1 MSSIRTVINVQDRM
15 TPAFTSM
22 NRALNIVISSFEELQ
37 KDSKKAVDTSSIKQ
51 AREELSRA
59 ELAINNVENGIR
71 QANLQQQ
78 GFNKKLREGQVESS
92 GLMSKIKGIVG
103 AYAGMQAI
111 RGVVDLSDQM
121 SQTESKLS
129 MILDKYT
136 SINEMQNMIYQA
148 AQNSKSS
155 YQGTAD
161 VIARI
166 GNNAKGVFSSN
177 AELVKFAEVLNKK
190 YIIAGASSEEMNNS
204 IIQLTQ
210 GLGSGVLRGEELN
223 SVFESAPNIIQSI
236 ADYLGVPI
244 GKIRSMAAEGKLT
257 AETVKN
263 AILSSAN
270 ETDKQFNGMSTT
282 WAQRW
287 TTIKNAGLM
296 AFNGVLKKINEI
308 ANTPAFDNLI
318 NGAINAM
325 NVFGTIVS
333 NGIDVLFT
341 GLSYLQKAFE
351 TLSPVIMGAA
361 SVVAIYYTSL
371 GIMKGIEIASATV
384 KGIYTTAQALSN
396 IHSWAGVK
404 ALIALKAAQMGL
416 NTAIL
421 ASPIFWIP
429 ALIIGII
436 ALLTGVITIINKV
449 CGTSISVIGVIIGAV
464 YALGAIIAN
473 IAIFVYNAVVM
484 VVTGIANACLIVGA
498 AIAAAWDYVWK
509 FVANLAIGA
518 AEWVVNKW
526 NEAVYNVTTFFA
538 NLGIAGNKMAK
549 GIAENAGAAA
559 SNIANAFIKGANK
572 AIDGINWIIDALNK
586 IPGVDISKA
595 TKFGEVNWKPDTS
608 GFDENIKDFQN
619 MIDKGPTKVKFDR
632 FEYDGFKMPNL
643 LNPDD
648 ASLDYM
654 DIGDAYNNG
663 YKQGEEWQNGM
674 GDWFSNLFGDNQN
687 KMDNEKNFKGVEN
700 NTKKAADSGKKT
712 AGNTA
717 KMAKTMDASN
727 EDLKYLRDIAE
738 REVIN
743 RFTTAEI
750 KVEMN
755 NNNQI
760 NSDMDIDGIVTKL
773 TDKLEE
779 ELISTA
785 EGIHK

>member
-22 NRALNIVISSFEELQ
+22 NRALNIVIGSFEELQ
-37 KDSKKAVDTSSIKQ
+37 KDSKKAVDTSSIRQ

-78 GFNKKLREGQVESS
+78 GFNTKLKEGQQQSS
-92 GLMSKIKGIVG
+92 GLMSKIKTFVG
-103 AYAGMQAI
+103 VYAGMKAVN
-111 RGVVDLSDQM
+111 GVVDLSDQM
-121 SQTESKLS
+121 SQTESKLN
-129 MILDKYT
+129 MILDKHT
-136 SINEMQNMIYQA
+136 SINNMQKMIYQA

-155 YQGTAD
+155 YQDTAN
-161 VIARI
+161 VVARI

-244 GKIRSMAAEGKLT
+244 GKIRSMASEGKLT

-263 AILSSAN
+263 AMLASAN

-282 WAQRW
+282 WKQRW

-296 AFNGVLKKINEI
+296 AFNGVLKKVNEI
-308 ANTPAFDNLI
+308 ANTPAFESFMNR
-318 NGAINAM
+318 AINAM

-333 NGIDVLFT
+333 NGIDGLFT
-341 GLSYLQKAFE
+341 GISYLQKAFE

-361 SVVAIYYTSL
+361 SVVAVYYTAL
-371 GIMKGIEIASATV
+371 GIMKGVEIASATV
-384 KGIYTTAQALSN
+384 KGIYTAAQALSN

-404 ALIALKAAQMGL
+404 ALIALKAAQIGL
-416 NTAIL
+416 NTAVL

-436 ALLTGVITIINKV
+436 ALLAGVITIINKI

-473 IAIFVYNAVVM
+473 IGISVYNTIVFI
-484 VVTGIANACLIVGA
+484 VTGIANFILIAGA
-498 AIAAAWDYVWK
+498 AIAAAWDFVWK
-509 FVANLAIGA
+509 FIANLAIGV
-518 AEWVVNKW
+518 AEWVVNAW
-526 NEAVYNVTTFFA
+526 NEAVYNVTAFFA
-538 NLGIAGNKMAK
+538 QLGIAGNKMAK
-549 GIAENAGAAA
+549 GVAESAGTAA
-559 SNIANAFIKGANK
+559 SNIANFFIKGANK
-572 AIDGINWIIDALNK
+572 AIEGINWIIDALNK

-595 TKFGEVNWKPDTS
+595 TKFSEINWKPDTS
-608 GFDENIKDFQN
+608 GFDKNIKDFQN

-632 FEYDGFKMPNL
+632 FEYDGFKMPDL

-648 ASLDYM
+648 ASLEYM

-663 YKQGEEWQNGM
+663 YKQGEQWQNGI
-674 GDWFSNLFGDNQN
+674 GDWFSNLFGDDQ
-687 KMDNEKNFKGVEN
+687 KKTDKEKNFAGVNN
-700 NTKKAADSGKKT
+700 NTKKAADNGKKT

-738 REVIN
+738 RETIN

-750 KVEMN
+750 KVDMTN
-755 NNNQI
+755 NNNI
-760 NSDMDIDGIVTKL
+760 SSDVDIDGMVNQL
-773 TDKLEE
+773 TVKLEE
-779 ELISTA
+779 ELLSTA
-785 EGIHK
+785 EGVHK